1 VLRVNPAQAD
11 EARRVIE
18 DYRNA
23 PAPEED
29 GETQDGDEEDK

>member
-1 VLRVNPAQAD
+1 MVLRVNPAEAD

-23 PAPEED
+23 PTPED
-29 GETQDGDEEDK
+29 GMADDDDDK